1 MKKVLKGQGHN
12 FCHNLFCC
20 FECTNKA
27 FKMINRNDCQLLS
40 FMQDKEFTV
49 TQGFVM

>member
-1 MKKVLKGQGHN
+1 MHGHD
-12 FCHNLFCC
+12 FSQNLFSYN

>member
-1 MKKVLKGQGHN
+1 MNKVLKGHTCMVTILVKIY
-12 FCHNLFCC
+12 FA
-20 FECTNKA
+20 NKA